1 MKMNTDLLS
10 VKTADGTTAKINA
23 YVRMFSD
30 RLRREE
36 TERWKDSSKEL
47 IVVDLTAQ
55 TIEMVSFFKVL
66 IKTLAFKNKYNFI
79 YKLKLTKY
87 IIKLC

>member
-1 MKMNTDLLS
+1 MYADLLS

-36 TERWKDSSKEL
+36 TERWKESSKEL
-47 IVVDLTAQ
+47 IVVNLTAK
-55 TIEMVSFFKVL
+55 TIEMVSFFGSFDQNSCLCVC
-66 IKTLAFKNKYNFI
+66 KTNTIL
-79 YKLKLTKY
+79 
-87 IIKLC
+87 